1 MCASFI
7 SLSFS
12 FLRSFLR
19 HPVDSHRQSR
29 TKRTDKGLG
38 NIQIAMISVDI
49 KRSEFER
56 SRSVE
61 EKKMLKSAS
70 KVTVINFLG
79 ATLELTQF
87 PAGAIFCGT
96 FLRQLNGRAERKVGT
111 STTLESLPAGS
122 RFTVYAGSRKRWN
135 KARAESG
142 TSEVELEQ
150 SSLMVINVR
159 RSQCN
164 SRRKKRAR
172 SSRKRLED
180 SASTIDACVCARI
193 YSALSWKGVGA
204 YRKRRY

>member
-1 MCASFI
+1 
-7 SLSFS
+7 
-12 FLRSFLR
+12 
-19 HPVDSHRQSR
+19 
-29 TKRTDKGLG
+29 
-38 NIQIAMISVDI
+38 
-49 KRSEFER
+49 
-56 SRSVE
+56 
-61 EKKMLKSAS
+61 MLKSAS

-96 FLRQLNGRAERKVGT
+96 FLCQLNGRAERKVGT
-111 STTLESLPAGS
+111 STPLESLPASS

-180 SASTIDACVCARI
+180 SASTFDACVCSYIFCAFVEGCWSLPETAVLADWLVCRGLYRTRNRI
-193 YSALSWKGVGA
+193 VPLVVCGVS
-204 YRKRRY
+204 KE